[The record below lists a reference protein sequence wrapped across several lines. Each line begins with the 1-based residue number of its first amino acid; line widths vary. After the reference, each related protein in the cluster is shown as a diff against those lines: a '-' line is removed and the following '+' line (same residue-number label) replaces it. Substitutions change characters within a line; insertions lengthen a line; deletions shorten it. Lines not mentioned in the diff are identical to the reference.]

1 MAAIPLA
8 PAPRNP
14 AEPPAAAAATAPLTF
29 QQPTGEAAVA
39 GRRLG
44 SGRTRVVVLG
54 AGFGGLTFC
63 QSLTHG
69 DPNITLVD
77 RQNHHLFQPL
87 LYQVA
92 TAALSAPDIAQ
103 PTRNILRNQYNVT
116 VLLEDVRDFD
126 LASRKVICS
135 NETLEYD
142 FLVLALGAVT
152 SYFGHPEWEQFAP
165 GLKTIDDALA
175 IRRRLLI
182 AFERAETM
190 MDTEEQKR
198 LLTMVLIGGGPTG
211 VELAGAFSELARHVL
226 ARDFRRIDP
235 TSARII
241 LIEGSPHLL
250 AAYTEDLRESAKKQ
264 LESFG
269 VEVRLST
276 RVKDVREGEV
286 ELSDG
291 EVIKAETIV
300 WAAGVAANPLT
311 KKLGLPPE
319 ALDRAG
325 RIKVNPDLSLPGH
338 PDVFAIGD
346 LAFLID
352 SGTGQPVPGV
362 SPAAMQMGKYVA
374 KLITDDI
381 DARQINAG
389 GRAPFKYWDKG
400 TMATI
405 GRKAAVAMVGK
416 LHFSGFIAW
425 LAWLFVHVF
434 FLVGFRNKIAA
445 IANWAYSYFTYKR
458 SARLITGLPAGAEPA
473 KAKRKEEPRSW
484 S

>member
-1 MAAIPLA
+1 MPATPLEM
-8 PAPRNP
+8 PSP
-14 AEPPAAAAATAPLTF
+14 TF
-29 QQPTGEAAVA
+29 QQPTGEASVS

-44 SGRTRVVVLG
+44 AGRTRVVVLG
-54 AGFGGLTFC
+54 AGFGGLNFV
-63 QSLTHG
+63 QSLRPS

-103 PTRNILRNQYNVT
+103 PTRNILRDQYNVT

-126 LASRKVICS
+126 LANRKVICS

-190 MDTEEQKR
+190 MDDEEQKR

-211 VELAGAFSELARHVL
+211 VELAGAFSELANHVL

-235 TSARII
+235 KSARII
-241 LIEGSPHLL
+241 LIEGSDHLL
-250 AAYTEDLRESAKKQ
+250 SAYTPDLRENARQQ
-264 LESFG
+264 LEKFG
-269 VEVRLST
+269 VEVKLST
-276 RVKDVREGEV
+276 RVKDVREGEI
-286 ELSDG
+286 ELTTG
-291 EVIKAETIV
+291 EVIRAETIV

-319 ALDRAG
+319 TLDRAG

-346 LAFLID
+346 LALILD
-352 SGTGQPVPGV
+352 PDTNQPVPGV
-362 SPAAMQMGKYVA
+362 SPAAIQMGKYVA
-374 KLITDDI
+374 AIIGDDI

-389 GRAPFKYWDKG
+389 GRKPFNYWDKG

-405 GRKAAVAMVGK
+405 GRRAAVAMVGK

-425 LAWLFVHVF
+425 LAWLVVHVF
-434 FLVGFRNKIAA
+434 FLIGFRNKIAA

-458 SARLITGLPAGAEPA
+458 SARLITGLRTAVEPAGGKPQISEA
-473 KAKRKEEPRSW
+473 R
-484 S
+484 